1 MTNFSKDE
9 LLAKNSDEIRSI
21 ANDLG
26 IETTGKEDHE
36 DLVYLILDEQA
47 IANASTK
54 PATKRRTR
62 IVTKKKTV
70 EKVVSATKNNTIKQ
84 KSSKKTA
91 TTLKDVKKAEA
102 ERQSLF
108 CQREKLKADTESTS
122 ATTPLKKPI
131 LRLEAV
137 EPRRKSR
144 NIASAIT
151 RKTKNKVTQEF
162 EPIR

>member
-1 MTNFSKDE
+1 MLYQPLTWSMMFTFVPSWMTNRSFDDVDEGE
-9 LLAKNSDEIRSI
+9 LLTED
-21 ANDLG
+21 
-26 IETTGKEDHE
+26 TGD
-36 DLVYLILDEQA
+36 ITMA
-47 IANASTK
+47 
-54 PATKRRTR
+54 
-62 IVTKKKTV
+62 
-70 EKVVSATKNNTIKQ
+70 VS
-84 KSSKKTA
+84 
-91 TTLKDVKKAEA
+91 A

>member
-1 MTNFSKDE
+1 MSNFSKDE

-102 ERQSLF
+102 
-108 CQREKLKADTESTS
+108 
-122 ATTPLKKPI
+122 
-131 LRLEAV
+131 
-137 EPRRKSR
+137 
-144 NIASAIT
+144 
-151 RKTKNKVTQEF
+151 
-162 EPIR
+162 